1 VTLVLEFWRNFSRDQ
16 CGASLPLVGLG
27 MLAIISSAALGID
40 YTRAVTVRKLLTNA
54 ADAAALAA
62 ASRLP
67 DAAAA
72 RAAAIKYVEKNVA
85 PSEYGTVVD
94 AGDVQIGTW
103 DSAKRTFTAN
113 TDANAGGSAVRVTAH
128 LSEARGNK
136 LTMFFGSVLGTDSLE
151 LSGRAIAGRGGPP
164 CALILNPADWSA
176 MYVSGSSF
184 TAVACGI
191 QINSK
196 ATGALK
202 VDGASTLKASDIC
215 VSGTSDLKSGDISP
229 TPKEYCVGKTDP
241 LADLAPPSIGA
252 CDYNGVTIMN
262 QTATLEPGVYC
273 GGLTLTNGSDIT
285 LNDGVYVIKDGP
297 FLANNVRVSGIGVT
311 FFLTGTKGLLNFKG
325 TSELDLTAPTT
336 GNFKGILFFQD
347 RAYGGWHKWGGK
359 AATNLRG
366 VIYFPSALLWSK
378 NDNIITPE
386 NSCTVV
392 IVDKLEMYSGSG
404 MSIDLSSNDC
414 RNALA
419 GPYGRGIVLL
429 D

>member
-1 VTLVLEFWRNFSRDQ
+1 MPIFAFGLLAVV
-16 CGASLPLVGLG
+16 GA
-27 MLAIISSAALGID
+27 AALGVD
-40 YTRAVTVRKLLTNA
+40 YSRAVSMRRVLANA

-67 DAAAA
+67 NAAAA
-72 RAAAIKYVEKNVA
+72 RATAMEYVKKNV
-85 PSEYGTVVD
+85 PQSEYGTVVK
-94 AGDVQIGTW
+94 ASDVEIGSW
-103 DSAKRTFTAN
+103 NSVKRTFIPAA
-113 TDANAGGSAVRVTAH
+113 DPNADGNVVRVTAH
-128 LSEARGNK
+128 ISEARGNK
-136 LTMFFGSVLGTDSLE
+136 LTMIFGSVLGTDSLN
-151 LSGRAIAGRGGPP
+151 LSARAVAGRGGPP
-164 CALILNPADWSA
+164 CALILNPANWSA
-176 MYVSGSSF
+176 MYISGSSF
-184 TAVACGI
+184 TTVACGI

-196 ATGALK
+196 ATSALK
-202 VDGASTLKASDIC
+202 VDGDSTLKASDIC
-215 VSGTSDLKSGDISP
+215 VGGTSDLKSGDISP
-229 TPKEYCVGKTDP
+229 TPNEYCVGKADP
-241 LADLAPPSIGA
+241 LADLAAPSIGA
-252 CDYNGVTIMN
+252 CDYNNVVIMN

-273 GGLTLTNGSDIT
+273 GGLALTNGSDIT

-297 FLANNVRVSGIGVT
+297 FLVNNARVSGTGVT

-325 TSELDLTAPTT
+325 TSELDLAAPTT

-347 RAYGGWHKWGGK
+347 RAYGGWHRWGGK

-404 MSIDLSSNDC
+404 MSIDLTSKDC

-419 GPYGRGIVLL
+419 GPYSRGIVLFE
-429 D
+429 